1 MEGASA
7 EQLLSLFDQSSGV
20 TTDSRKCG
28 PGLLY
33 IALKGERFDGNTF
46 AHDAIAQ
53 GCIAAVVDDSSLTG
67 EGIVHVAD
75 GLTALQQL
83 AQAHRRRFK
92 APVFGLTGSNGKTT
106 TKELI
111 KAVLGTSMNVHATHG
126 NLNNHIGV
134 PLTLLSIPVDTEFA
148 LVEMGANH
156 QGEIADLCR
165 IAEPTHGM
173 ITNVGLA
180 HLEGFGGVEGVKKGK
195 QELYRWLAASAGT
208 AMVHAADQDLMALAT
223 LDGLEQVFYG
233 TKACPP
239 FAWRMGD
246 RVDDAVQWT
255 LEPGQN
261 AGPWHTGATGLE
273 VRLHGAHQLENI
285 NAAIAVGTFFGTSP
299 ANINAALLAFLPVDQ
314 RGETVNT
321 SRNLVI
327 VDCYNANPSSVESTL
342 KAFAAGQHDKPL
354 AILGDMKELG
364 GHTAEGHQLVRNVA
378 RECGIECWVVG
389 ADFAAHAPADRTF
402 KQIEDLRQALQS
414 DPLMGRTVLL
424 KGSRSMQMEDL
435 VSVL

>member
-7 EQLLSLFDQSSGV
+7 EQLLSLFDRSSGV

-75 GLTALQQL
+75 GLTALQNWRRPTGGDLKPPFL
-83 AQAHRRRFK
+83 ASLEAMAKPPPRSSSRPFW
-92 APVFGLTGSNGKTT
+92 AP
-106 TKELI
+106 
-111 KAVLGTSMNVHATHG
+111 ACNVHATHG

-273 VRLHGAHQLENI
+273 VRLHGAHQLDNI

-321 SRNLVI
+321 S
-327 VDCYNANPSSVESTL
+327 
-342 KAFAAGQHDKPL
+342 K
-354 AILGDMKELG
+354 LGHCRLLQCQPQFG
-364 GHTAEGHQLVRNVA
+364 RVYPQSL
-378 RECGIECWVVG
+378 CGR
-389 ADFAAHAPADRTF
+389 PT
-402 KQIEDLRQALQS
+402 RQAFGHS
-414 DPLMGRTVLL
+414 RRHERTG
-424 KGSRSMQMEDL
+424 GSHR
-435 VSVL
+435 